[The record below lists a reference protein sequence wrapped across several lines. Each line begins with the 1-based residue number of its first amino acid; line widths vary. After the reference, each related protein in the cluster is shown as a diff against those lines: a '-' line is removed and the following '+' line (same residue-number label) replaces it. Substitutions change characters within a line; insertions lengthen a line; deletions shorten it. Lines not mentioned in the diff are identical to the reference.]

1 MNRKLLILILC
12 TVTLSLFSQ
21 DTIQVSKKYKTVLI
35 FPDRVV
41 ESILGNS
48 LTFNVDAPT
57 NEGKFSK
64 RIVKLS
70 YNELAKEKK
79 DFTNYLVITE
89 DGNSY
94 EFTLELKAIPEKLT
108 WYVNDSLSIRS
119 IVPEPELEPMFEIGS
134 TDTFDESREA
144 SVVVENRKHF
154 YNSEGRTYR
163 EEKIKGSGTSEIESE
178 GKMPESEIDKLYDT
192 DRREYYRKRCYYMQF
207 DKAVLSRAYSKKGN
221 IYLWLKGLYYNRNE
235 IYVQFRLENK
245 ESVDLDISF
254 IRFSIATSYKK
265 ASSKQNTELKP
276 VFVYKLPKQVRGGEE
291 NHFVVVF
298 NKFGLNENKKVVVE
312 LDEQFGNRDLT
323 MEIDNYKINNPVRF

>member
-1 MNRKLLILILC
+1 MNSKLL
-12 TVTLSLFSQ
+12 TLFCCIATFPLFSQ
-21 DTIQVSKKYKTVLI
+21 DTVQVSRKYKTVLI

-94 EFTLELKAIPEKLT
+94 EFTLELKNIPEKLT
-108 WYVNDSLSIRS
+108 WYVNDSLSMRS
-119 IVPEPELEPMFEIGS
+119 IAPEPEFELSESDGS
-134 TDTFDESREA
+134 TDTVDELEEA

-163 EEKIKGSGTSEIESE
+163 EEKIKGEGTSGVDGEDE
-178 GKMPESEIDKLYDT
+178 MPESEIDKLYDT

-207 DKAVLSRAYSKKGN
+207 DKPVISRAYAKKGN

-235 IYVQFRLENK
+235 IYVQFRIENK

-254 IRFSIATSYKK
+254 VRFSIATSYKK

-276 VFVYKLPKQVRGGEE
+276 VFVYKLPKQVRGGED

>member
-1 MNRKLLILILC
+1 MNRLFIS
-12 TVTLSLFSQ
+12 LSLLFGTMSVFPQ
-21 DTIQVSKKYKTVLI
+21 DTIQISKKYKTVLI

-89 DGNSY
+89 DGSSY
-94 EFTLELKAIPEKLT
+94 EFTLQLKDIPDKLT
-108 WYVNDSLSIRS
+108 WYINDSLSVRS
-119 IVPEPELEPMFEIGS
+119 IVPEPEA
-134 TDTFDESREA
+134 ESVEESGYIVGEEEDP
-144 SVVVENRKHF
+144 SVVVENRNHF
-154 YNSEGRTYR
+154 YNDASRNYGEITEGREAGQKETG
-163 EEKIKGSGTSEIESE
+163 EEE
-178 GKMPESEIDKLYDT
+178 MPESEIDKLYDT

-207 DKAVLSRAYSKKGN
+207 DKPILARAYTKKGN

-276 VFVYKLPKQVRGGEE
+276 VFMYKMPKQVLGGEE

-298 NKFGLNENKKVVVE
+298 SKFGLNENKKVLVE
-312 LDEQFGNRDLT
+312 LDEQYGNRDLT
-323 MEIDNYKINNPVRF
+323 LEIDNWKINNPVRF